1 MNAPINVSLL
11 SNLIAA
17 AIAAAAFLV
26 PEPWHGL
33 LLDTGLYALS
43 GGLTNWLA
51 VYMLFERVPLMYGSG
66 VILNRFESF
75 KATLHDMMMQE
86 FFRDDHVQSFLK
98 SKTQNLSLDK
108 DKIFDHLA
116 DAITESSFGTM
127 LSLMGGKKALEPL
140 REPVKEKIQA
150 ILDDLMHNQ
159 TDPGHPENVRSLIS
173 ELIDNR
179 LNQLTPVMVKDLV
192 HRMIHKH
199 LGWLVI
205 WGAVTGG
212 IMGILA
218 HLLGA

>member
-1 MNAPINVSLL
+1 MNVSLL

-17 AIAAAAFLV
+17 SLVGLAFVL
-26 PEPWHGL
+26 PEPWHAL
-33 LLDTGLYALS
+33 VRNTGLYALS

-75 KATLHDMMMQE
+75 KTTLHDMMMRE
-86 FFRDDHVQSFLK
+86 FFQDDHVQSFLK
-98 SKTQNLSLDK
+98 SKTSSISLDQ

-116 DAITESSFGTM
+116 DAIADSSFGSM

-140 REPVKEKIQA
+140 REPVKQKIQA
-150 ILDDLMHNQ
+150 IVQDLMKTQ
-159 TDPGHPENVRSLIS
+159 TDPEGTENIRSLIS
-173 ELIDNR
+173 QLINDR

-192 HRMIHKH
+192 HRMIHEH

-212 IMGILA
+212 MMGI
-218 HLLGA
+218 GAYFIGF

>member
-1 MNAPINVSLL
+1 MNVSFL

-17 AIAAAAFLV
+17 ALVGLAFVL
-26 PEPWHGL
+26 PPPWHGL
-33 LLDTGLYALS
+33 VLNTGLYALS

-75 KATLHDMMMQE
+75 KTTLHDMMMRE
-86 FFRDDHVQSFLK
+86 FFQDDHVQSFLK

-108 DKIFDHLA
+108 DKIFDHLVEAIA
-116 DAITESSFGTM
+116 DSSFGSM

-140 REPVKEKIQA
+140 REPVKQKIQA
-150 ILDDLMHNQ
+150 IVQDLTKTQ
-159 TDPGHPENVRSLIS
+159 TDAKGPESIRSLIS
-173 ELIDNR
+173 ELINDR

-192 HRMIHKH
+192 HRMIHEH

-212 IMGILA
+212 MMGI
-218 HLLGA
+218 GAYFIGF

>member
-1 MNAPINVSLL
+1 MNVSLL

-17 AIAAAAFLV
+17 SLVGLAFVL
-26 PEPWHGL
+26 PEPWHAL
-33 LLDTGLYALS
+33 VRNTGLYALS

-51 VYMLFERVPLMYGSG
+51 VYMLFERVPFMYGSG

-75 KATLHDMMMQE
+75 KTTLHDMMMRE
-86 FFRDDHVQSFLK
+86 FFQDDHVQSFLK
-98 SKTQNLSLDK
+98 SKTSIISLDQ

-116 DAITESSFGTM
+116 DAIADSSFGSM

-150 ILDDLMHNQ
+150 ILQDLMNNQ
-159 TDPGHPENVRSLIS
+159 TDPKRPENVRSLIS
-173 ELIDNR
+173 QLINDR

-192 HRMIHKH
+192 HRMIHEH

-212 IMGILA
+212 MMGI
-218 HLLGA
+218 GAYFIGG